1 MKFRSVVL
9 LLAAVALVC
18 LSWASET
25 KSDQVS
31 IDGWVLDSACA
42 ITKGLEKPISRDCA
56 LACARAGSPLV
67 ILADD
72 GNIYWPIS
80 GKTPSAGQNERLLP
94 FAGERVSASGKAY
107 VRGGSHAIVLEK
119 IQAEARKPQ

>member
-1 MKFRSVVL
+1 MKFGSVVL

-18 LSWASET
+18 LSWASEG

-31 IDGWVLDSACA
+31 INGWVLDSACA

-56 LACARAGSPLV
+56 LACAKAGSPLV

-80 GKTPSAGQNERLLP
+80 GQTPSSGQNERLLP
-94 FAGERVSASGKAY
+94 FAGERVSASGKVY
-107 VRGGSHAIVLEK
+107 VRGGSHAIVLDK
-119 IQAEARKPQ
+119 IQAEKQKQP